1 MKLGCSLELISFEKV
16 GGGNRTGSGQG
27 LGMQEL
33 SMGNEDWDYYE
44 EHRWEA
50 EQEAAREKYESQL
63 REQFMPE
70 LYEEFAHDVL
80 SGKDDLYGEIV
91 EQFASERL
99 QSFYLTNPDLAER
112 ASRALEEA
120 RALKVQHPSAALVFA
135 AIAVEVGLKTTLLK
149 PILHGLVNTDSAAAL
164 IAGLVPDQHNDDFK
178 KVLFG
183 ILKEVGGVDLLAFKR
198 SGCNQTL
205 WEEIR
210 NTRTLRN
217 QVMHGAGEVSLA
229 EAEHAIEIA
238 STVVEDLFPQVI
250 AALGLETDKRLRI
263 VAR

>member
-1 MKLGCSLELISFEKV
+1 MIRRPPRSTLFPYTTLFRSICTVRTANCSKKFRARRLWLHLWFKQRETSSVKIPWKEFTTSYVKLGCSLELISFEKV

-120 RALKVQHPSAALVFA
+120 RALKVQHPSA
-135 AIAVEVGLKTTLLK
+135 
-149 PILHGLVNTDSAAAL
+149 
-164 IAGLVPDQHNDDFK
+164 
-178 KVLFG
+178 
-183 ILKEVGGVDLLAFKR
+183 
-198 SGCNQTL
+198 
-205 WEEIR
+205 
-210 NTRTLRN
+210 
-217 QVMHGAGEVSLA
+217 
-229 EAEHAIEIA
+229 
-238 STVVEDLFPQVI
+238 
-250 AALGLETDKRLRI
+250 
-263 VAR
+263 

>member
-1 MKLGCSLELISFEKV
+1 
-16 GGGNRTGSGQG
+16 
-27 LGMQEL
+27 
-33 SMGNEDWDYYE
+33 MGDEDDFYNEDQ
-44 EHRWEA
+44 RWEA
-50 EQEAAREKYESQL
+50 EQEGAREKYESQL

-70 LYEEFAHDVL
+70 LYEEFARDVL
-80 SGKDDLYGEIV
+80 SGKNDLYGEIV

-99 QSFYLTNPDLAER
+99 QSFYLTNPDLA
-112 ASRALEEA
+112 ACALSALEEA
-120 RALKVQHPSAALVFA
+120 RALKIQHPSAALVFA

-149 PILHGLVNTDSAAAL
+149 PILHGLVHTDSAAAL

-178 KVLFG
+178 RALLG

-210 NTRTLRN
+210 NTRALRN
-217 QVMHGAGEVSLA
+217 QVMHGAGAVSLV
-229 EAEHAIEIA
+229 EAEHAIEVA

-250 AALGLETDKRLRI
+250 AALGLKTDKRLRV
-263 VAR
+263 VAG